1 MAWEKEAGIQKLAR
15 FCAYQERARTE
26 LLQKLRKLECPE
38 EEWDEM
44 VEEMERMN
52 FWNEERFARS
62 FVRGKFRQK
71 GWGKVK
77 IRQALYMKG
86 VEDGLIQ
93 VALDEEI
100 SMEAYRERAREE
112 LEKKAMGKDL
122 SDPAQ
127 RNKVYTSLVARGY
140 EQGLV
145 IELMKGENQ

>member
-44 VEEMERMN
+44 VAEMERMN

-71 GWGKVK
+71 GWGRVK
-77 IRQALYMKG
+77 IRQGLYMKG
-86 VEDGLIQ
+86 VEDGLVQ
-93 VALDEEI
+93 LALEEEI
-100 SMEAYRERAREE
+100 GEEAYRERAREE
-112 LEKKAMGKDL
+112 FEKKAMGKDL

-127 RNKVYTSLVARGY
+127 RNKVYTALVARGY

-145 IELMKGENQ
+145 VELMKGENQ

>member
-1 MAWEKEAGIQKLAR
+1 MTWEKEAGIQKLAR
-15 FCAYQERARTE
+15 FCAYQERARSE

-71 GWGKVK
+71 SWGKVK

-86 VEDGLIQ
+86 VDDGLIQ
-93 VALDEEI
+93 IALDEEI
-100 SMEAYRERAREE
+100 PMGEYKEKARAEF
-112 LEKKAMGKDL
+112 EKKSRGKDL
-122 SDPAQ
+122 GDPSQ
-127 RNKVYTSLVARGY
+127 RNKVYASLVARGF
-140 EQGLV
+140 EQGLIV
-145 IELMKGENQ
+145 AIMKGEDQ